1 MTSSEIFP
9 GGSGQESDAGRLCK
23 GGARAPL
30 LGVIGERAGHDP
42 SHRLV
47 TVANQNLFAVPY
59 ELDVSA
65 QLRLQVTDIDGS
77 HVPIIAYVTM
87 LVIFYLLSEMAR
99 ENENPSTTPW

>member
-1 MTSSEIFP
+1 MQ
-9 GGSGQESDAGRLCK
+9 GWGQNATGNQSPL
-23 GGARAPL
+23 L

-47 TVANQNLFAVPY
+47 TVANQNLFPVPY

-87 LVIFYLLSEMAR
+87 LVIFYLLSEMSNWINFRGADHR
-99 ENENPSTTPW
+99 TQVKVF